1 MCFRIHFYHKTE
13 IFSTELELSK
23 SRAHLILNT
32 EHTKE
37 HTRDDDD
44 EKVKVMIGTDDEWDD
59 ADDANNKKKP
69 MLPKGKAK
77 ASGNDFLNQ
86 FWDELPPQKTE
97 KEVLLKNALSFD
109 YLFETASKNV
119 KKNVKTNEI
128 EINMDIFEYMGSLT
142 TPPFTEG
149 VQWLTFTKT
158 TLFLINERTVN
169 KG

>member
-1 MCFRIHFYHKTE
+1 MNTMKYVFWGF
-13 IFSTELELSK
+13 IFSTKQRYYRRNAQL
-23 SRAHLILNT
+23 RLNNEET
-32 EHTKE
+32 
-37 HTRDDDD
+37 DDFETGDD
-44 EKVKVMIGTDDEWDD
+44 EEDEEN
-59 ADDANNKKKP
+59 A
-69 MLPKGKAK
+69 
-77 ASGNDFLNQ
+77 GNDFLNQ